1 MKHLKRINEN
11 SKMPSIFQEI
21 KGYEVDVSDL
31 ASFIAD
37 KYGKSPEI
45 EASLE
50 MGDDD
55 TKEIFADAKFIHIHR
70 GVVVIGDEGGS
81 GGKVV
86 EDGSSYPKFREWF
99 PD

>member
-55 TKEIFADAKFIHIHR
+55 
-70 GVVVIGDEGGS
+70 
-81 GGKVV
+81 
-86 EDGSSYPKFREWF
+86 
-99 PD
+99 